1 MADEDN
7 PRNGYRVVEW
17 FRFVTPVLVTVA
29 ITMVGGLRSDIKDI
43 DNKLFTHLTN
53 DEIHAPRS
61 TIVTKAEFDLA
72 YEVRE
77 RQFQGLTK
85 TMEDLRIDL
94 KELIR
99 EMRK

>member
-1 MADEDN
+1 MVDEQN
-7 PRNGYRVVEW
+7 SRNGYRVVEW

-29 ITMVGGLRSDIKDI
+29 ITMVGGLRAQIRDI
-43 DNKLFTHLTN
+43 DNKLFNHLTN
-53 DEIHAPRS
+53 EEIHVIRGS
-61 TIVTKAEFDLA
+61 TVTKAEFDLI

-77 RQFQGLTK
+77 RQFQSLTK
-85 TMEDLRIDL
+85 SMEDLRVDL